1 MKLSNNVLLK
11 NVIRIIVRECAGSG
25 LMIRLYLICFLFL
38 VNLCIYEN
46 NVFSQEVRPKPVRQ
60 MSLEAFS
67 KGDYAQ
73 ALEGFNELLV
83 LYPGDPLYK
92 YYAAVSLVRL
102 ERDTERA
109 VMLLDEALRSTYA
122 IREIPSDALF
132 WLGRAQQLSGR
143 YTDAVSSYDK
153 FSETAGRKT
162 ARKLGVQKYIKESK
176 EGIGKTTHAGE
187 TKELPAQNYDH
198 ESRYLPERI
207 PENSTAE
214 GNSDL
219 LVREREC
226 LPGECDSIL
235 TEALIYQAKADS
247 VLRLADEIRNNPDS
261 TQILS
266 ETELTEKLTK
276 NEAVADSLQK
286 QADIRYGKA
295 HLAIEE
301 LNNIQKENGNDVTL
315 KITEPEPSEKLIKD
329 VELTEKGEQLKNEK
343 TELYQSFKLIENPVY
358 DLNEKIVI
366 NPDIPDGLIYRI
378 QLGVFRNEVTPPFFK
393 GITPVYGFKQE
404 GADLTGYYA
413 GVFRR
418 KDDAGKALLQVRQ
431 KGFRDA
437 FIVAFSD
444 GKVISADRAAVLEDD
459 WGKKPFSINDV
470 PIEGTSLDT
479 LPPTLSFRVE
489 IMRSPKPVDEEM
501 KEGFEKISTGRGLD
515 IWQLNDGT
523 VVYLIG
529 NFITFES
536 AEEYASLLSRN
547 GYEDAKVGAWLGKKE
562 VPLETA
568 RQLFERLE

>member
-1 MKLSNNVLLK
+1 VLLK
-11 NVIRIIVRECAGSG
+11 NVIRIVVREGVGSG

-38 VNLCIYEN
+38 VNPCIYED
-46 NVFSQEVRPKPVRQ
+46 NVFSQEVRPKPLRQ

-73 ALEGFNELLV
+73 ALEGFNELLD

-92 YYAAVSLVRL
+92 YYVAVSLVRL
-102 ERDTERA
+102 ERDTEKA
-109 VMLLDEALRSTYA
+109 VMLLDEALQSTYD
-122 IREIPSDALF
+122 IREIPSDALL

-143 YTDAVSSYDK
+143 YMDAVSSYEK
-153 FSETAGRKT
+153 FSETAGRKV

-176 EGIGKTTHAGE
+176 EGIGKITHAGE

-198 ESRYLPERI
+198 ESGYLRERI
-207 PENSTAE
+207 PENSTPE

-219 LVREREC
+219 LIREADR
-226 LPGECDSIL
+226 LPGDCDSIL
-235 TEALIYQAKADS
+235 SEALVYQIKADS
-247 VLRLADEIRNNPDS
+247 VLKLVNEIRNKTDS
-261 TQILS
+261 TQITS
-266 ETELTEKLTK
+266 ETELTEKLKK

-286 QADIRYGKA
+286 QADIRYDKA

-301 LNNIQKENGNDVTL
+301 VNKIQKVEESHEAL
-315 KITEPEPSEKLIKD
+315 KNKEPERLGMVNRDKKP
-329 VELTEKGEQLKNEK
+329 TEKEELLKNKQAEI
-343 TELYQSFKLIENPVY
+343 YQSFTLIENPVY

-378 QLGVFRNEVTPPFFK
+378 QLGVFRNEVSHPFFK
-393 GITPVYGFKQE
+393 GITPVYGFKEE
-404 GADLTGYYA
+404 GKDLTTYYA

-444 GKVISADRAAVLEDD
+444 GNVISADRAAVLEAD
-459 WGKKPFSINDV
+459 WGNKPFPVNDI

-489 IMRSPKPVDEEM
+489 IMRSPEPVDEEM

-515 IWQLNDGT
+515 VWQLNDGT